1 MNYGKRIK
9 ELREQAGLSQTKLA
23 EIAGVTPQ
31 AISMIES
38 GERNI
43 VTKTANKIA
52 GALGVRLID
61 LFVEE

>member
-9 ELREQAGLSQTKLA
+9 ELREQAGLSQTRLA
-23 EIAGVTPQ
+23 QIAGVTPQ

-52 GALGVRLID
+52 GALGVTLNK
-61 LFVEE
+61 LLEEE

>member
-9 ELREQAGLSQTKLA
+9 QLREQAGLSQTKLA

-52 GALGVRLID
+52 GALGVTLNK
-61 LFVEE
+61 LFEEV

>member
-9 ELREQAGLSQTKLA
+9 QLREQAGLSQTKLA

-43 VTKTANKIA
+43 ITKTADKIA
-52 GALGVRLID
+52 GALGVTLNK
-61 LFVEE
+61 LFEEE

>member
-9 ELREQAGLSQTKLA
+9 QLREQAGLSQTKLA

-43 VTKTANKIA
+43 VTKTADKLA
-52 GALGVRLID
+52 AALGVRLID
-61 LFVEE
+61 LFEEE

>member
-9 ELREQAGLSQTKLA
+9 ELREQAGLSQTRLA
-23 EIAGVTPQ
+23 QITGVTPQ

-43 VTKTANKIA
+43 ITKTADKIA
-52 GALGVRLID
+52 AALGVTLNK
-61 LFVEE
+61 LFEEE

>member
-9 ELREQAGLSQTKLA
+9 ELREQAGLSQTRLA
-23 EIAGVTPQ
+23 QIAGVTPQ

-43 VTKTANKIA
+43 ITKTADKIA
-52 GALGVRLID
+52 AALGVTLNK
-61 LFVEE
+61 LFEEE

>member
-9 ELREQAGLSQTKLA
+9 QLREQAGLSQTKLA

-52 GALGVRLID
+52 GALGVTLNK
-61 LFVEE
+61 LFEEE